1 MTEQSTNKFG
11 LPEKLNA
18 FNVYSYGTKL
28 IGVSDE
34 VKLPEI
40 TEITSTIS
48 GPGILGELESP
59 TVGKF
64 QASDFDLPFRTLYR
78 GATNVLAEDHV
89 DLTLRGSTQIMHG
102 AGEVTYES
110 VRVVIR
116 GRKKGFNPGTFKQG
130 EGTNASVKV
139 EWSYFLLEIGGKKCL
154 EIDKVNERYKVNGVD
169 KLAVIKA
176 MC

>member
-1 MTEQSTNKFG
+1 MENQSTSKFG

-34 VKLPEI
+34 VTLPSFDEM
-40 TEITSTIS
+40 TSTIA
-48 GPGILGELESP
+48 GPGILGEFESP

-64 QASDFDLPFRTLYR
+64 QSSDMELPFRTLNR
-78 GATNVLAEDHV
+78 EGINVLAEDYV
-89 DLTLRGSTQIMHG
+89 DLTLRGSTQISHG
-102 AGEVTYES
+102 AGNVKFES
-110 VRVVIR
+110 VRIVIR
-116 GRKKGFNPGTFKQG
+116 GRKKGFNPGSFKQG
-130 EGTNASVKV
+130 EGTGASIKV
-139 EWSYFLLEIGGKKCL
+139 EWSYLLLEIGGVKCL
-154 EIDKVNERYKVNGVD
+154 EIDKFNEVYKVNGVD